1 MIFHLQ
7 GVEIPEDEIDV
18 LPFLFDVPPYLYS
31 LLNHP
36 SDIGCKIVFFFEYF
50 VCLLVFLKITP
61 YFCTT
66 QVSSKRVGGRYY
78 IKGRF

>member
-36 SDIGCKIVFFFEYF
+36 SDIGCKIVFFF
-50 VCLLVFLKITP
+50 
-61 YFCTT
+61 
-66 QVSSKRVGGRYY
+66 
-78 IKGRF
+78 